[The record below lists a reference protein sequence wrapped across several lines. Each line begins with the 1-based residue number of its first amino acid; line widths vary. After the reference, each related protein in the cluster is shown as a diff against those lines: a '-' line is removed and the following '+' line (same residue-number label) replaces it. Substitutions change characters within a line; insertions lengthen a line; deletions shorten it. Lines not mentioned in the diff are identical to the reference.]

1 MASSRRAND
10 DMDDIDSAMAAPL
23 KSPLLPPSPSKSDTH
38 HHQARM
44 TRAGGHLQDGGAG
57 GPPRFRMFGQLIG
70 PFARHSSKIQK
81 ALLLSAYY
89 GLGVGVYGHLE
100 GWGFTDCVY
109 FTTASVTT
117 VGYGDIVPATH
128 AGMLFSIF
136 FLGAGLVLVGSLL
149 NELGHAVLA
158 RAEEVMLEKLD
169 DDPTDDIP
177 PDDRWQLVIAFVM
190 MLAYVLFGMVYFALA
205 QGCGLMGGEDT
216 AADPPGAIAAG
227 SGCWRD
233 PWSSAF
239 YFSLVTISSCGYGD
253 YAPTSAHAKWFAIF
267 YILAGSVVFAFALEK
282 VADVHFARIAEAK
295 KQKFLAME
303 LDVARI
309 LEMDDSGDG
318 KVDKGEFLLKGLVSV
333 GALREND
340 AHAMRIMAAFDK
352 YDVSGD
358 GKLDEE
364 DLRLLV
370 RDMEEER
377 EQSAA
382 AVSAKEEVARLRRA
396 ASSLFGGR
404 LTNGMASAEGSARH
418 LFGMPPSPSKAKRAV
433 GGGATGE
440 RRVVRSAAAAARWGR
455 LRASM
460 QFDGDADVAA
470 HVGQGQFQPPPPPP
484 VGQPSHTRAP
494 EFLRRHYFNF
504 SPG

>member
-1 MASSRRAND
+1 MAER
-10 DMDDIDSAMAAPL
+10 
-23 KSPLLPPSPSKSDTH
+23 KTPLLPPSPSKSDTH
-38 HHQARM
+38 HHQAHM

-57 GPPRFRMFGQLIG
+57 GPPRFRMFGQLVG
-70 PFARHSSKIQK
+70 HRHFSKIQK

-149 NELGHAVLA
+149 NDLGHAVLA

-177 PDDRWQLVIAFVM
+177 PDDRWQLVIAFVL
-190 MLAYVLFGMVYFALA
+190 MLVYVLFGMVYFALA
-205 QGCGLMGGEDT
+205 QGCGLMGGADT
-216 AADPPGAIAAG
+216 AADPPGPIAAG

-253 YAPTSAHAKWFAIF
+253 YVPTSVHAKWFAIF

-295 KQKFLAME
+295 KQRFLEME

-318 KVDKGEFLLKGLVSV
+318 RVDKGEFLLKGLVSV
-333 GALREND
+333 GALREGD

-370 RDMEEER
+370 RDMEGER
-377 EQSAA
+377 EQSAVSHA
-382 AVSAKEEVARLRRA
+382 AVLQAAEEAARLRRA
-396 ASSLFGGR
+396 VSSMFGGR

-418 LFGMPPSPSKAKRAV
+418 LFGMPPSPSKAKRAS
-433 GGGATGE
+433 GGGAAGDAPGE

-470 HVGQGQFQPPPPPP
+470 HVGQRQFQLPPPPP
-484 VGQPSHTRAP
+484 VEQSHTRAP